1 MLPPRPPV
9 YYDYV
14 ETIHRRPF
22 WPWLLALLFVIGAGV
37 DAYFLYGQIH
47 SHLNANKSVAVDYYV
62 GLRQPDAV
70 AKIQNAGLKVHL
82 TKQSSDTQPE
92 GFVLDQAPT
101 AGTRVD
107 KGSTVN
113 LTVSS
118 GKPKSAVPSVVG
130 EQSTDAVA
138 ALTEAHLKADPH
150 TINSDKPQGQV
161 IAQDP
166 PGGTQVVQGTK
177 VRINVSSGPKP
188 IGVPP
193 VIGQSFDSANSEL
206 QAAGFKVSRVDV
218 DSNQPKGTVVDQSP
232 AGNSFAGKGATVT
245 LKVSKGPTTSAV
257 PDVTSEDESQ
267 ATNDLKASG
276 FNVHVVRQDT
286 NDPTQDGIV
295 LTQNP
300 GGGQQAK
307 PGTTVTITVGHFV
320 QLTTPTTTPTP

>member
-1 MLPPRPPV
+1 MSLELSRRALMRYNCVLATQAVTQIQEAKLVPV
-9 YYDYV
+9 MKHGP
-14 ETIHRRPF
+14 TM
-22 WPWLLALLFVIGAGV
+22 
-37 DAYFLYGQIH
+37 
-47 SHLNANKSVAVDYYV
+47 KC
-62 GLRQPDAV
+62 QPGHVYQQD
-70 AKIQNAGLKVHL
+70 
-82 TKQSSDTQPE
+82 P
-92 GFVLDQAPT
+92 AP
-101 AGTRVD
+101 
-107 KGSTVN
+107 GSTVN
-113 LTVSS
+113 KGGTVTIWVST
-118 GKPKSAVPSVVG
+118 GKPKVEIPTLKGLKSEDAIAKLKELHLVPDVHDVTSSLPADQVTA
-130 EQSTDAVA
+130 SDP
-138 ALTEAHLKADPH
+138 KA
-150 TINSDKPQGQV
+150 
-161 IAQDP
+161 
-166 PGGTQVVQGTK
+166 GTQVVSGTK